1 MSWPASQVD
10 AYFLAED
17 DGALEARERY
27 NFSRAQQKDMEAAKG
42 FERLAVSM
50 HRYSTSQ
57 APIIAQARKS
67 RRIILLM
74 PTIAGTAEI
83 VYTEL
88 FQTARSA
95 QLWDICRDALNDHR
109 FVEMAREMGLQRP
122 KHNMIDTLRPML
134 DVGKSPTRPQVAAV
148 VEETPSAADTPHR
161 QPSSNASS
169 FRLLASACLPAS
181 PAVNTVETDDLSA

>member
-27 NFSRAQQKDMEAAKG
+27 NFSRAQQKEMEAAKG

-109 FVEMAREMGLQRP
+109 FVEVRCA
-122 KHNMIDTLRPML
+122 
-134 DVGKSPTRPQVAAV
+134 PTRTARRTRSASRCARRVRP
-148 VEETPSAADTPHR
+148 TPWLDRPSAGGPRRAL
-161 QPSSNASS
+161 AAA
-169 FRLLASACLPAS
+169 LASRPGLTEPPALSANAVDPHLPPTAS
-181 PAVNTVETDDLSA
+181 P